1 MLTGLFI
8 QRGNTRR
15 AEAVHAEVEARAIMS
30 RISFFTRA
38 MSALYLGRIDDALE
52 HAIRSAESKDGLGPI
67 WFRRP
72 DIEPLQR
79 HPRYPELIARTK
91 A

>member
-52 HAIRSAESKDGLGPI
+52 QLERQGAKLRLRQRAFQLALDELKDYYQSMV
-67 WFRRP
+67 WA
-72 DIEPLQR
+72 D
-79 HPRYPELIARTK
+79 A
-91 A
+91 